1 MTINIQLSDES
12 IRQAIRRLKEAKENL
27 EAGLA
32 ETVDILTQDGAA
44 VASMAIGSFDGATVS
59 HEMTS
64 DTSGVIRVIGEA
76 AVIQEFG
83 AGDVAET
90 GNPFENDPGV
100 PLGSGTYSRLKGSG
114 EYAAT
119 GKWHFGGREYQY
131 VDPKHGLYHAREWI
145 KDHSTEV
152 AERVIRL

>member
-1 MTINIQLSDES
+1 MTINVQLSQDS
-12 IRQAIRRLKEAKENL
+12 IRQAIRQLEQVKENINNGL
-27 EAGLA
+27 TEA
-32 ETVDILTQDGAA
+32 VDILLQEGEFT
-44 VASMAIGSFDGATVS
+44 ASAFIGSFDKVSVS
-59 HEMTS
+59 HEMTD
-64 DTSGVIRVIGEA
+64 DTTGSIKVTGEA

-83 AGDVAET
+83 AGDLAET
-90 GNPFENDPGV
+90 GNPFENEPGV

-114 EYAAT
+114 EYALT
-119 GKWHFGGREYQY
+119 GQWHFGGKRYQY